1 MNQAIQQKQHQYLQ
15 KFIYKYNQRTKKSK
29 QISQNNRSFF
39 ADHKAS
45 IIFTIPFKEICYPI
59 VGDRSCGSKIWDID
73 GNEYLDFSMG
83 YGVNLFGHNPP
94 FIKQAIEEQ
103 LEQGIH
109 LGLQSEV
116 ACEVAQMICE
126 LTNMERVALSN
137 TGTEAVMTA
146 IRLARTAT
154 NRDKIALFSG
164 SYHGHFDGTLV
175 KTKTVDGIR
184 QILPITPGILPRIVE
199 DILVLDYDKPESL
212 AAIAQHKH
220 ELAAVLVEPVQT
232 SHPQLQPKEFLQQ
245 LRQLTQETGIAL
257 IFDEMV
263 TGFRIH
269 PGGAQAWFGIEAD
282 LATYGKIVGGGMP
295 IGVIAGKAAYMDAID
310 GGMWNYGDAS
320 YPQTKKTFFAGTYC
334 KHPLAMATA
343 RAVLK
348 QLKSHGSLGQKL
360 NQRTSQLVETLNAYF
375 TEDKLPLKMVNFGS
389 LFALGFSDNYEV
401 SEDYASQNT
410 VGMLLYYHLIDKGV
424 LFRENGGFLSTAHTD
439 EDLDYLIWAVKK
451 SIEELREAG
460 FLSNPLNN
468 QNDSTNLFTK
478 TKRASE
484 LNSPLSN
491 S

>member
-1 MNQAIQQKQHQYLQ
+1 MNQLTPQKQHQYLQ
-15 KFIYKYNQRTKKSK
+15 KFIYNYNQRTKKSK
-29 QISQNNRSFF
+29 QISQVSRPYF

-45 IIFTIPFKEICYPI
+45 TIFSMPFKEICYTI
-59 VGDRSCGSKIWDID
+59 VSDRSCGSKVWDID

-116 ACEVAQMICE
+116 ACEVAHLICE

-146 IRLARTAT
+146 IRLARTAN
-154 NRDKIALFSG
+154 NRHKIALFSG

-184 QILPITPGILPRIVE
+184 QILPIAPGIPPSIVE
-199 DILVLDYDKPESL
+199 DVLVLDYDKPESL

-245 LRQLTQETGIAL
+245 LRQLTQETGIVL

-269 PGGAQAWFGIEAD
+269 PGGAQAWFNIEAD

-295 IGVIAGKAAYMDAID
+295 IGVIAGKATYMDAID

-320 YPQTKKTFFAGTYC
+320 YPRAKKTFFAGTYC

-343 RAVLK
+343 RAVLR
-348 QLKSHGSLGQKL
+348 QLKSHGNSLQQKL
-360 NQRTSQLVETLNAYF
+360 NQRTSQLAKTLNAYF

-389 LFALGFSDNYEV
+389 LFAVGFSDNYEV

-424 LFRENGGFLSTAHTD
+424 LFRENGGFLSTVHTD
-439 EDLDYLIWAVKK
+439 EDLDRLIRAVK
-451 SIEELREAG
+451 SSMRELREAG
-460 FLSNPLNN
+460 FLS
-468 QNDSTNLFTK
+468 
-478 TKRASE
+478 
-484 LNSPLSN
+484 SPLVVT
-491 S
+491 

>member
-1 MNQAIQQKQHQYLQ
+1 MNQTTQQKQQQYLQ
-15 KFIYKYNQRTKKSK
+15 KFIHNYNQRTKKSK
-29 QISQNNRSFF
+29 QIAQQNRPFF

-45 IIFTIPFKEICYPI
+45 IIFTVPLKEICYPI
-59 VGDRSCGSKIWDID
+59 AGDRSFDSKIWDID

-94 FIKQAIEEQ
+94 FIKQAITEQ

-109 LGLQSEV
+109 LGLGSEI

-154 NRDKIALFSG
+154 NRHKIALFSG

-175 KTKTVDGIR
+175 KIKTVDGIR
-184 QILPITPGILPRIVE
+184 QNLPIAPGIPPSILE
-199 DILVLDYDKPESL
+199 DVLVLDYGNPESL
-212 AAIAQHKH
+212 NLIKQHKD

-245 LRQLTQETGIAL
+245 LRQLTQETRIAL

-269 PGGAQAWFGIEAD
+269 PGGAQAWFNIEAD

-295 IGVIAGKAAYMDAID
+295 IGVIAGKATYMDGID
-310 GGMWNYGDAS
+310 GGMWNYGDDS
-320 YPQTKKTFFAGTYC
+320 YPPAQKTFFAGTYC

-343 RAVLK
+343 HAILK
-348 QLKSHGSLGQKL
+348 QLKSHGTSLQQQL
-360 NQRTSQLVETLNAYF
+360 TQRTSQLVKTLNAYF
-375 TEDKLPLKMVNFGS
+375 AEDRLLLKMVNFGS
-389 LFALGFSDNYEV
+389 LFAVEFTENH
-401 SEDYASQNT
+401 ASLSM
-410 VGMLLYYHLIDKGV
+410 VGLLLYYNLIHKGV

-439 EDLDYLIWAVKK
+439 EDLNYLIEAVKK

-460 FLSNPLNN
+460 FLSNSLAVNY
-468 QNDSTNLFTK
+468 
-478 TKRASE
+478 
-484 LNSPLSN
+484 
-491 S
+491 